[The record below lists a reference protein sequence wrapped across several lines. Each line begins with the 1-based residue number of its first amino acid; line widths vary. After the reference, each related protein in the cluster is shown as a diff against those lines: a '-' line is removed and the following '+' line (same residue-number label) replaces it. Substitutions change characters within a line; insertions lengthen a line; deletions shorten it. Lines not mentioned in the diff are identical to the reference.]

1 MREQDRAAVRSRL
14 LGLGHLLRLRTDQL
28 AFYRDMQASHGDAV
42 RLRIG
47 PWRNW
52 LLFNPQAIEAVL
64 ATHAASFVRFEPVMR
79 VLAQWNGKSLMVS
92 EGESW
97 HARRRKVLPAFATRR
112 LPGYAERIVEQAL
125 TLRSEWE
132 AAGAPVVDTD
142 REMAALTLEIAAD
155 TLFGEALGARAQ
167 AIGQAVA
174 VLSDV
179 AFRESTSPLVLPD
192 WVPLPSKVR
201 KRQAI
206 ASMDALV
213 RGIVTTRMAEP
224 ASDRGDLLSMLIETE
239 TDAVAVRDEVMALLI
254 AGHETSGALLSW
266 SSDLLANNPDELA
279 AVQTELDRELE
290 GRLPGAAD
298 LERLPFLRAIVA
310 EALRLYP
317 PAYGLFPRRALED
330 VIVGN
335 VTIRRGDLVQL
346 IPFITQRDPRWF
358 EAPGEFRPAR
368 FLAAPPW
375 PRYAY
380 FPFGAGPRVCVGQS
394 FGLLEAALVLA
405 TLLQRLSPEPAGAPA
420 VAEAKFSLRP
430 KGGLP
435 QRWRQRSDRV

>member
-1 MREQDRAAVRSRL
+1 
-14 LGLGHLLRLRTDQL
+14 
-28 AFYRDMQASHGDAV
+28 
-42 RLRIG
+42 
-47 PWRNW
+47 
-52 LLFNPQAIEAVL
+52 
-64 ATHAASFVRFEPVMR
+64 
-79 VLAQWNGKSLMVS
+79 
-92 EGESW
+92 
-97 HARRRKVLPAFATRR
+97 
-112 LPGYAERIVEQAL
+112 
-125 TLRSEWE
+125 
-132 AAGAPVVDTD
+132 
-142 REMAALTLEIAAD
+142 
-155 TLFGEALGARAQ
+155 
-167 AIGQAVA
+167 
-174 VLSDV
+174 
-179 AFRESTSPLVLPD
+179 
-192 WVPLPSKVR
+192 
-201 KRQAI
+201 
-206 ASMDALV
+206 
-213 RGIVTTRMAEP
+213 
-224 ASDRGDLLSMLIETE
+224 MLIETE

-279 AVQTELDRELE
+279 VVQAELDRELK
-290 GRLPGAAD
+290 GHLPGAAD

-335 VTIRRGDLVQL
+335 VTIRKGDLVQL

-380 FPFGAGPRVCVGQS
+380 FPFGAGPRVCIGQS

-405 TLLQRLSPEPAGAPA
+405 TLLQRLSPEPAGALA